1 MQWLF
6 HEPARKWRAVL
17 RASSA
22 PAFEIDKCQRII
34 SNTFV
39 NLLINQHRYL
49 IELNKYSQLPMA

>member
-6 HEPARKWRAVL
+6 HEPARKWRTVL
-17 RASSA
+17 CASSA
-22 PAFEIDKCQRII
+22 SAFENDKCYRII